1 MAIGY
6 FQFDPHEF
14 SVAVVL
20 KDFWEEHGY
29 LDDSGSEEEYM
40 PEGFFMLTDA
50 MYEHRFPTT
59 EDAKK
64 VLKMAGFE
72 EKVLFTE

>member
-6 FQFDPHEF
+6 FQFDPQEF
-14 SVAVVL
+14 SVAV
-20 KDFWEEHGY
+20 
-29 LDDSGSEEEYM
+29 
-40 PEGFFMLTDA
+40 
-50 MYEHRFPTT
+50 
-59 EDAKK
+59 